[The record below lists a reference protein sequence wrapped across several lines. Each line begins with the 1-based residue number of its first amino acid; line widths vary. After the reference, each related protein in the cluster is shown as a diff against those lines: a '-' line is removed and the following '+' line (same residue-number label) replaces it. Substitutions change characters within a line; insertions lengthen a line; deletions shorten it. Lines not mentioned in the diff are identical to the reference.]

1 MVCSAGRVG
10 GLLILETLTIYEL
23 HQCHPP
29 SPANTEPRDT
39 NKSQKPQQ
47 LRFRGLERV
56 AFSGNKASIYY
67 RDFYYLCL
75 QALTYNILDMN
86 GGDDKI
92 PIGIQTFD
100 KIIEGGYIYVDKT
113 EYIYD
118 IAHKYNYVF
127 LSRPRRFG
135 KSLLSSTFQA
145 YFSGRKDLFN
155 NLKAGNLEKVW
166 KQHPVLYFDMSTAK
180 HMTEALLLEEMDKK
194 LYEYEQTYGRGVKY
208 VNINKRLEGLVHR
221 ATEQTGEKAV
231 IIIDEYDAPLLDV
244 INDREQIQPM
254 RQIMRNFYS
263 PIKSL
268 DPYLR
273 FVFIT
278 GINKFAQLSI
288 FSELNNLKNISMLP
302 EYSAICGISQSE
314 LEHNFD
320 FQIKSL
326 SEAEG
331 ISIEKTFDLL
341 KENYDGYHFCEGS
354 EDIYNPFSLLNAF
367 ADKQFKSYWFETA
380 TPTYLLDRLD
390 RKPIDEREFDKMEN
404 ISANEF
410 NVSPEVTDNPIPLL
424 YQTGYLTI
432 KSYDKETESYTLG
445 YPNKEVRNG
454 FLNSLLARYNNQD
467 PASASF
473 VIRFNAALRKGNV
486 EEALS
491 RMQSFLAAM
500 PNDLE
505 NKTEKHY
512 QTIIYLIFSL
522 LGYYIRTEEKS
533 AIGRADA
540 VCWTDNSIYVFEF
553 KVDSSAETALKQIDD
568 KGYMIP
574 FRFED
579 GKRLVKVGVNI
590 STVSR
595 TLEDWKIDVAHV

>member
-1 MVCSAGRVG
+1 
-10 GLLILETLTIYEL
+10 
-23 HQCHPP
+23 
-29 SPANTEPRDT
+29 
-39 NKSQKPQQ
+39 
-47 LRFRGLERV
+47 
-56 AFSGNKASIYY
+56 
-67 RDFYYLCL
+67 
-75 QALTYNILDMN
+75 MN

-155 NLKAGNLEKVW
+155 NLKAGNLEKEW

-194 LYEYEQTYGRGVKY
+194 LYEYEQTYGRGVKD
-208 VNINKRLEGLVHR
+208 VNINQRLEGLVHR

-314 LEHNFD
+314 LENNFD

-331 ISIEKTFDLL
+331 ISREKTFDLL

-380 TPTYLLDRLD
+380 TPTYLLERLD
-390 RKPIDEREFDKMEN
+390 RKPIDEREFDKMEY
-404 ISANEF
+404 ISVNEF

-424 YQTGYLTI
+424 YQTGYLTTCI
-432 KSYDKETESYTLG
+432 PD
-445 YPNKEVRNG
+445 N
-454 FLNSLLARYNNQD
+454 
-467 PASASF
+467 
-473 VIRFNAALRKGNV
+473 
-486 EEALS
+486 
-491 RMQSFLAAM
+491 
-500 PNDLE
+500 
-505 NKTEKHY
+505 
-512 QTIIYLIFSL
+512 YLTS
-522 LGYYIRTEEKS
+522 
-533 AIGRADA
+533 
-540 VCWTDNSIYVFEF
+540 
-553 KVDSSAETALKQIDD
+553 
-568 KGYMIP
+568 
-574 FRFED
+574 
-579 GKRLVKVGVNI
+579 
-590 STVSR
+590 
-595 TLEDWKIDVAHV
+595 

>member
-1 MVCSAGRVG
+1 M
-10 GLLILETLTIYEL
+10 
-23 HQCHPP
+23 
-29 SPANTEPRDT
+29 
-39 NKSQKPQQ
+39 
-47 LRFRGLERV
+47 
-56 AFSGNKASIYY
+56 KASKSNGKFTKKISTFHIAKSPGTAGKLF
-67 RDFYYLCL
+67 RAIGKYLL
-75 QALTYNILDMN
+75 SGFLLSLPSGIDIILLDMN
-86 GGDDKI
+86 GGDNKI
-92 PIGIQTFD
+92 PIGIQTFEE
-100 KIIEGGYIYVDKT
+100 IISGGYKYVDKT
-113 EYIYD
+113 GFVYKLATVY
-118 IAHKYNYVF
+118 KYVF

-155 NLKAGNLEKVW
+155 NLKAGNLEKEW

-194 LYEYEQTYGRGVKY
+194 LYEYEQTYGRGVKD
-208 VNINKRLEGLVHR
+208 VNINQRLEGLVHR

-314 LEHNFD
+314 LENNFD

-331 ISIEKTFDLL
+331 ISREKTFDLL

-380 TPTYLLDRLD
+380 TPTYLLERLD
-390 RKPIDEREFDKMEN
+390 RKPIDEREFDKMEY

-432 KSYDKETESYTLG
+432 KSYDKETDSYTLG

-467 PASASF
+467 PAGASF

-595 TLEDWKIDVAHV
+595 TLEDWKIDVVNV